1 MLANLDGSLT
11 VCPDPFEAATGAQ
24 VVAVLTEW
32 PQYADL
38 DFQRLA
44 DLMAP
49 NAAIV
54 DARNLLSPDTVKKA
68 GLGYDAVG
76 RS

>member
-1 MLANLDGSLT
+1 MCA
-11 VCPDPFEAATGAQ
+11 DPFEAATGAP

-32 PQYADL
+32 PQYAELDL
-38 DFQRLA
+38 QRLA
-44 DLMAP
+44 DVMAP
-49 NAAIV
+49 DAAIV
-54 DARNLLSPDTVKKA
+54 DARNLLSPDAVKKA